1 MSTGRRRAKV
11 GSVQI
16 DNRVAPSLGVVAATD
31 LARHVLR
38 TLLAEAGYRIA
49 CCIAP
54 QKLAETLTAATAPD
68 AWLLDATASDDDE
81 LLVQIADSDVP
92 FLILDEEPPL
102 QQDDEMALWRRRL
115 LDKVEE
121 LCGSVGRLRLR
132 EPAPVAVWVLAA
144 STGGPEAINEFLAAL
159 APGLPVA
166 FVYAQHIEAPFDT
179 VLTASLARRHGH
191 YSAILGEGE
200 QLLRRGQILVVPV
213 STQVRFLPFHR
224 VVASRHPWQ
233 GQYQPAI
240 DQVVAEVAR
249 LYQTRCGVI
258 VFSGMCDDGAFGCRR
273 VRAVGGGVWV
283 QTPDS
288 CVSPDM
294 PNAALA
300 TGTVSRRGT
309 PADLALAFADL
320 YGDARAVG

>member
-1 MSTGRRRAKV
+1 MN
-11 GSVQI
+11 
-16 DNRVAPSLGVVAATD
+16 DRVAPSLGVVAATD

-38 TLLAEAGYRIA
+38 TLLVEAGYRIDY
-49 CCIAP
+49 CIAP
-54 QKLAETLTAATAPD
+54 QRLAAVLSAERAPD

-81 LLVQIADSDVP
+81 LLVHIAEGDAP

-102 QQDDEMALWRRRL
+102 HAAEELAVWSRRL
-115 LDKVEE
+115 LDKIEE
-121 LCGSVGRLRLR
+121 LTGSIGRQRLR
-132 EPAPVAVWVLAA
+132 EPAPLAVWVLAA
-144 STGGPEAINEFLAAL
+144 STGGPAAVNEFLQAL

-179 VLTASLARRHGH
+179 VLTASLARRHLH
-191 YSAILGEGE
+191 YPALLGEGE
-200 QLLRRGQILVVPV
+200 QLLRRSQILVVPV
-213 STQVRFLPFHR
+213 RAQLRFLPFHR

-249 LYQTRCGVI
+249 LYQNRCGVI
-258 VFSGMCDDGAFGCRR
+258 VFSGLCDDGAFGCRR
-273 VRAVGGGVWV
+273 VRAVGGSIWV

-288 CVSPDM
+288 CTSPDM

-309 PADLALAFADL
+309 PTELAQAFGEL
-320 YGDARAVG
+320 YGNTRAVG

>member
-1 MSTGRRRAKV
+1 M
-11 GSVQI
+11 
-16 DNRVAPSLGVVAATD
+16 APGLGVVAATD

-38 TLLAEAGYRIA
+38 TLLAEAGYRID

-54 QKLAETLTAATAPD
+54 QQLAAALTAATTPD

-92 FLILDEEPPL
+92 FLILDDEPPL
-102 QQDDEMALWRRRL
+102 QQADELAMWQRRL

-144 STGGPEAINEFLAAL
+144 STGGPEAINEFLDAL
-159 APGLPVA
+159 APDLPVA
-166 FVYAQHIEAPFDT
+166 FVYAQHIEAPFDA
-179 VLTASLARRHGH
+179 VLTASLARRYRH
-191 YSAILGEGE
+191 YPAVLGEGE
-200 QLLRRGQILVVPV
+200 QLLRRGQVLVVPV
-213 STQVRFLPFHR
+213 STQLRFLPFNR

-249 LYQTRCGVI
+249 LYQNRCGVI
-258 VFSGMCDDGAFGCRR
+258 VFSGLCDDGAFGCRR
-273 VRAVGGGVWV
+273 VRAVGGSVWI

-288 CVSPDM
+288 CISPDM

-300 TGTVSRRGT
+300 TGTVSHRGT
-309 PADLALAFADL
+309 PAELAQAFGDR
-320 YGDARAVG
+320 YGSARAVG